1 VLRQLIITA
10 LSIFTPRTYV
20 MYFITGISKGFYG
33 IKYVSGI
40 YEIDLFGGLPRG
52 STGSFASISFLK

>member
-1 VLRQLIITA
+1 
-10 LSIFTPRTYV
+10 